1 MQQLHTTM
9 IQYGTDYNYVKKA
22 TKKQYRDED
31 DFNMDFIFLSN
42 VMMDHYP
49 IIHHDTTNPLTE
61 TRDQRIGQ
69 EEFRRQLLKR
79 YNGCVVTQN
88 THVVELEAAHLMP
101 HRDGRDQSID
111 NGIILEANLHK
122 TFDQYQWSIDPHT
135 LKIVTNGSGSIE
147 NYRGRVVYVHENSKA
162 YLNHHYMQYLMLK
175 T

>member
-1 MQQLHTTM
+1 M
-9 IQYGTDYNYVKKA
+9 IHHGLNYKNVKKA

-31 DFNMDFIFLSN
+31 DFNMDFTFLSN

-49 IIHHDTTNPLTE
+49 IIHHNHLLNPLTE

-69 EEFRRQLLKR
+69 EEFRSQLLQR
-79 YNGCVVTQN
+79 YKGCVVTQN
-88 THVVELEAAHLMP
+88 THAAELEAAHLMP

-135 LKIVTNGSGSIE
+135 FQIVTNGSGSIE
-147 NYRGRVVYVHENSKA
+147 KHRGKVINVHENSKPYLKHHYKQ
-162 YLNHHYMQYLMLK
+162 YLNKIQE
-175 T
+175 